1 MRDGP
6 RRFPQDFSCP
16 AVLRYPLR
24 VRLVFAYVAIT
35 LSGRSF
41 QTASANQR
49 IGNSTVAGPTTP
61 ETVTSDK
68 WKVTRKNSRHSALIT
83 CHCLGFGLFRFR
95 SPLLSESLLFSL
107 PPGTEMV
114 HFPGFASSAY
124 VFSGGFFGISQRGF
138 PHSEIP
144 GSKLICS
151 SPGLIAAYRVLH
163 RLQVPRHSPYTLSSL
178 TIRNSN
184 LRSPWPVARGHQPQH
199 A

>member
-61 ETVTSDK
+61 ETVTSDE
-68 WKVTRKNSRHSALIT
+68 WKVTRKNSRHSTLIT

-114 HFPGFASSAY
+114 HFPGFASAAY
-124 VFSGGFFGISQRGF
+124 EFSGRFPRFTREGCPIRKSPDLGLLASPRGLSQLATSFIACLRQGI
-138 PHSEIP
+138 
-144 GSKLICS
+144 
-151 SPGLIAAYRVLH
+151 H
-163 RLQVPRHSPYTLSSL
+163 RTPL
-178 TIRNSN
+178 
-184 LRSPWPVARGHQPQH
+184 VA
-199 A
+199 

>member
-61 ETVTSDK
+61 STARDAREEGTGDREQIARFVCSLFPIPYSLAPRAALGLGCSDFARRYFRNHYCFLFLQVLRWFTSLGSLSPPMNSAA
-68 WKVTRKNSRHSALIT
+68 NSRCSTGRVAPFGHPRISA
-83 CHCLGFGLFRFR
+83 CLRLPGAYR
-95 SPLLSESLLFSL
+95 SLLR
-107 PPGTEMV
+107 P
-114 HFPGFASSAY
+114 
-124 VFSGGFFGISQRGF
+124 
-138 PHSEIP
+138 
-144 GSKLICS
+144 S
-151 SPGLIAAYRVLH
+151 SPACAKASTVR
-163 RLQVPRHSPYTLSSL
+163 P
-178 TIRNSN
+178 
-184 LRSPWPVARGHQPQH
+184 
-199 A
+199 